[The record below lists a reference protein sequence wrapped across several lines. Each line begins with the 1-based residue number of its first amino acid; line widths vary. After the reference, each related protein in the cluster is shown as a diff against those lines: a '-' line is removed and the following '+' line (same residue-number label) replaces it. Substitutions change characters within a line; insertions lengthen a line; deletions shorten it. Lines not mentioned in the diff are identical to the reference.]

1 MIVKIGGSGLKFVAS
16 NTVYLA
22 LPGGDTIHLAMDSLS
37 FAHQQRCSSNLGA
50 EPGGWL
56 WNRFTVHYIPNTW
69 QLVEPGGN
77 CHQPILLA
85 MLGPT
90 PHWRSSFP
98 AEGNSGVELSRESRP
113 VHDPVELL
121 LASWLVTDL
130 ATRLYGHG
138 ISPRARLLRRTQ
150 FPPAVAGHP
159 AAPRRRIAKATRPR

>member
-1 MIVKIGGSGLKFVAS
+1 MQQDVEFGVIVKIGGSGLKFVAS

-22 LPGGDTIHLAMDSLS
+22 LPGGDTIHLAIDSLS
-37 FAHQQRCSSNLGA
+37 FAHQQRRSSNLGA

-90 PHWRSSFP
+90 PHWRLSFP
-98 AEGNSGVELSRESRP
+98 AEGNSGVELSRGSRP
-113 VHDPVELL
+113 VHDPVELYWQAGSL
-121 LASWLVTDL
+121 QIWLQDYTATVLVHVLAFFDE
-130 ATRLYGHG
+130 
-138 ISPRARLLRRTQ
+138 PN
-150 FPPAVAGHP
+150 F
-159 AAPRRRIAKATRPR
+159 RRR